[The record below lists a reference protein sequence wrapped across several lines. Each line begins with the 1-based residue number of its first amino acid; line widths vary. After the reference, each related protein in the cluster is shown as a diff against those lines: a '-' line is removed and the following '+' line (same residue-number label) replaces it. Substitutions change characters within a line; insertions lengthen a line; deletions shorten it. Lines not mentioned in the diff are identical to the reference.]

1 MTRHEGLSGAP
12 KIGATTRR
20 SMQNGSGTVQLVQF
34 VFVKVLLVAATQ
46 DDSDDLGEPEEV

>member
-1 MTRHEGLSGAP
+1 
-12 KIGATTRR
+12 
-20 SMQNGSGTVQLVQF
+20 MQNGSGTVQLVQF